1 MKSIDKLTKSNR
13 IKHVIMCLLALWGP
27 IVIMVAAGA
36 LIGMMPFSDNGF
48 MVSDIKNQFAAF
60 YTYFKSAVTSG
71 GSITYSLSKTMG
83 GSMTGFYG
91 YYLIN
96 PFLFILFLFPNDII
110 SVGIFYMLAVMSG
123 FMSLTFYLMLTDL
136 RGNKLS
142 HLIFAFGYAL
152 SGYFM
157 AYMTIPGFFCS
168 LILLPLIVMG
178 LNRMLNNS
186 RRFVLYSISLA
197 GAIICN
203 YYIGYMICIFCVL
216 YFLASMLSQK
226 SFCLKKL
233 FVFAGSSALGGIISM
248 PVLIPTVLSLSG
260 QKTSDLS
267 VMFNRTESYQLKY
280 LFRNLL
286 PGQFH
291 CDFSNGA
298 APYIYFGVSALICL
312 ILYFFNRT
320 IALRERFINLLL
332 LIFLVVCTYITGLD
346 SVWHGFN
353 TPVGFSHRQSFVIVF
368 FCLLLAAKGL
378 TSIRFGRILSAL
390 SVLLLITQ
398 IGELSYN
405 AVITL
410 REFNAR
416 ENHPLQEYSEYY
428 TKNSHII
435 DTIKSGDDG
444 LYRIEKDY
452 DYNHN
457 DALLFGYFGLSHNSS
472 CESDNVK
479 QFVARLGLRNQG
491 IWDMYNQGSTV
502 FTDSLLGVKYFIS
515 RFDSTNKPYSCDFDY
530 EGSYVFRNPYALPF
544 AWITSREAVS
554 KVDLT
559 NPDLF
564 EIQNEMAGCDIYTKV
579 DFTEETFGLS
589 ASVESVGSEVIAE
602 SADDYT
608 IGIKNSG
615 PGTLSRIPE
624 NMTVYQKDGSEES
637 YIDYTV
643 TVSSDCNLYCYFTAP
658 SQQGCELFV
667 NGATRDNY
675 FSDYRWNIINCG
687 NYLSGD
693 TVTVTLKV
701 TGDSLRLFNAYFYEE
716 NIDTLAKWYNNIT
729 SNPVSINRIK
739 DSYLKGTVNVSDE
752 ASEDSIIIFSLPYE
766 SGLNL
771 YVDGIRQESFSVY
784 DCLLG
789 AAIDKGEHIV
799 ELKYY

>member
-1 MKSIDKLTKSNR
+1 
-13 IKHVIMCLLALWGP
+13 MCLFALWGP
-27 IVIMVAAGA
+27 IVIMVASGA
-36 LIGMMPFSDNGF
+36 FIGMMPFSDNGF

-60 YTYFKSAVTSG
+60 YTYFKNTLISG

-96 PFLFILFLFPNDII
+96 PFLFILFLFPNEII
-110 SVGIFYMLAVMSG
+110 SVGIFYMLAIMSG

-136 RGNKLS
+136 YGSKPS

-168 LILLPLIVMG
+168 LILLPLIIMG
-178 LNRMLNNS
+178 LNRMMNNS

-216 YFLASMLSQK
+216 YFLASMPASK
-226 SFCLKKL
+226 SFSVKKIFA
-233 FVFAGSSALGGIISM
+233 FVGSSAFGGIISM

-267 VMFNRTESYQLKY
+267 VMFNPAESYQFKCFLK
-280 LFRNLL
+280 NLL

-298 APYIYFGVSALICL
+298 APYIYFGLSALFCL
-312 ILYFFNRT
+312 ILYFCNRT
-320 IALRERFINLLL
+320 VSLRERIFNLLL

-368 FCLLLAAKGL
+368 FCLLLAARGL
-378 TSIRFGRILSAL
+378 NSVRSGRILS
-390 SVLLLITQ
+390 VLTVVLLITQ
-398 IGELSYN
+398 FAELSYN

-410 REFNAR
+410 SEFNAR
-416 ENHPLQEYSEYY
+416 ENHPLSEYSEYY

-457 DALLFGYFGLSHNSS
+457 DAMLFGYSGLSHNSS

-530 EGSYVFRNPYALPF
+530 EGSYVFKNPYALPF
-544 AWITSREAVS
+544 AWITSEESAAT
-554 KVDLT
+554 VDLE
-559 NPDLF
+559 NPNLF
-564 EIQNEMAGCDIYTKV
+564 EIQNEMSGYDIYTAA
-579 DFTEETFGLS
+579 DFTEEVRGLNVS
-589 ASVESVGSEVIAE
+589 EESVGSDVIAE

-615 PGTLSRIPE
+615 PGTLSRIPDT
-624 NMTVYQKDGSEES
+624 MKVYETNGSEEK

-643 TVSSDCNLYCYFTAP
+643 TVSSDCNLYCYFAAP

-687 NYLSGD
+687 NYLGGE
-693 TVTVTLKV
+693 TVTVSLKV
-701 TGDSLRLFNAYFYEE
+701 TGDSLRLFGAYFCEE
-716 NIDTLAKWYNNIT
+716 HIDTLADWYEDIT
-729 SNPVSINRIK
+729 SNTVSINKVK
-739 DSYLKGTVNVSDE
+739 DSELTGTVNVSDS
-752 ASEDSIIIFSLPYE
+752 ASKDSIIIFSVPYE

-771 YVDGIRQESFSVY
+771 YADGVKQDTFCVY
-784 DCLLG
+784 SCLLG
-789 AAIDKGEHIV
+789 ARIEKGEHLV
-799 ELKYY
+799 ELRYH